1 MAGKQK
7 EHTSA
12 DWVGYGLRAHL
23 QWASLFGR
31 GDATR
36 GVMVAAAAAA
46 VKTTHLTTSDEWDV
60 VDECKEESA
69 GRRGR
74 DLLSVYILN
83 IANKRGAPSSH

>member
-31 GDATR
+31 GDTTQ
-36 GVMVAAAAAA
+36 GVMVAAAAA
-46 VKTTHLTTSDEWDV
+46 VKTTHLT
-60 VDECKEESA
+60 
-69 GRRGR
+69 
-74 DLLSVYILN
+74 I
-83 IANKRGAPSSH
+83 

>member
-31 GDATR
+31 GGDTTQ
-36 GVMVAAAAAA
+36 GVMVAAAA
-46 VKTTHLTTSDEWDV
+46 VQTTHLTS
-60 VDECKEESA
+60 
-69 GRRGR
+69 
-74 DLLSVYILN
+74 
-83 IANKRGAPSSH
+83 